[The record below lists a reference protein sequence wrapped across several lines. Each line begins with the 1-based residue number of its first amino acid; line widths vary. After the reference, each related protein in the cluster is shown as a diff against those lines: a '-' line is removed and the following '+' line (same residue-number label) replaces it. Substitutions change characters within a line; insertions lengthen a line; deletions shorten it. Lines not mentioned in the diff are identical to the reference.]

1 MIAALSERVSRHAGW
16 VVAGVVA
23 ITALAAASLVEWPE
37 RRFSIDIDPAIGTL
51 LPAGD
56 EAQAYLARV
65 ERIFGQSESVVVAI
79 YPGDV
84 FAPETLTALASLD
97 RALVALPYVE
107 SVTSLASA
115 PLMRAD
121 GDTLDLGAASPG
133 DGEALRV
140 AARANPLIANTLLGV
155 DGEATAL
162 MVALADDYE
171 AAPGA
176 TAAMAGIRSA
186 VADAFGD
193 SAGVRLTGPPAIKAA
208 TVEALTRELMRLVPG
223 ILLLVALF
231 LLVAFRSA
239 RGVLLPLATI
249 GIALIWVLAVM
260 SLTGRTLNLITAIV
274 PPVVIT
280 VGLAY
285 TLHLLSAYYRVRRAD
300 DPASA
305 ALADVAMPLLL
316 TGATTGAG
324 FLALMLS
331 PLAAI
336 REFAWLS
343 ALGVGFSV
351 LLSLTFLPAMLRLF
365 ACHSI
370 GAPPGA
376 RLVRFGSRWLATF
389 NVRYRRQILA
399 AGGLL
404 MLVALVGA
412 SGIRVG
418 TDYVNG
424 FGESAP
430 VRQDFARISQDF
442 GGATPLSVVL
452 TTPAQGSFAR
462 PDLLAVVA
470 ELQQWLADQP
480 EIGSVTSLVD
490 YVRTLNRALNEGA
503 EAAYVIPDTA
513 TATRQLLLFGGGD
526 TLESLADTGLRHTQ
540 LQVRATVSDS
550 GAIGALVER
559 IRERLTS
566 LPEPLSGRVTGTPVL
581 LSSAVDDIASG
592 QIVTIGAALLVVFLL
607 LSALFTS
614 FSTGA
619 LALTP
624 NLLPVLLYFGALG
637 FSGVTLNPT
646 TSLIA
651 CIVLGIAV
659 DDTLYYLARF
669 NNDARR
675 FASESRATVSALRA
689 VLRPVTYTSL
699 ALIAGFLMLT
709 TSGLQ
714 NQVQFGALAAFTI
727 AVAWLTDVTFTP
739 ALASGVKIVTLWDV
753 LRLDLGRAP
762 QDSIPLFTDL
772 KLRQARIF
780 ALLSEIQRS
789 PAGERVIAEGDEA
802 GDIFVVI
809 DGELRVWVER
819 EDQQVELQRLRRGA
833 VLGEVGHFA
842 KRRTA
847 NVDAVTDVRL
857 LRFDADDLEQ
867 LRRRYPRTAALVFR
881 NLNRIQAQRLAEATR
896 RIA

>member
-1 MIAALSERVSRHAGW
+1 MIATLSEWVTRHAGW

-23 ITALAAASLVEWPE
+23 LTALAAASLVDWPE
-37 RRFSIDIDPAIGTL
+37 RRLAIDIDPAIGTL
-51 LPAGD
+51 LPAGG
-56 EAQAYLARV
+56 EAQAYLKRV
-65 ERIFGQSESVVVAI
+65 ERIFGQSESVVVAL
-79 YPGDV
+79 YPEDV
-84 FAPETLTALASLD
+84 FAAATLTSLAALD
-97 RALVALPYVE
+97 RDLAALPYVQ

-121 GDTLDLGAASPG
+121 GDTLDLGAASAG
-133 DGEALRV
+133 EGEALAQ
-140 AARANPLIANTLLGV
+140 AARANPLIAGTLLGAE
-155 DGEATAL
+155 GRATAL
-162 MVALADDYE
+162 VVALAADYE
-171 AAPGA
+171 TDPGGQ
-176 TAAMAGIRSA
+176 AAMAGIRAA
-186 VADAFGD
+186 VDAAFADT
-193 SAGVRLTGPPAIKAA
+193 AGVRVTGPPAIKAA
-208 TVEALTRELMRLVPG
+208 TVEALMRELTRLVPG
-223 ILLLVALF
+223 ILVLVALF

-239 RGVLLPLATI
+239 RGVLLPMATI
-249 GIALIWVLAVM
+249 GIALVWVLAVM
-260 SLTGRTLNLITAIV
+260 SLTGRSLNLITAIV

-285 TLHLLSAYYRVRRAD
+285 TLHLLSAYYRVRRAA
-300 DPASA
+300 DPAA
-305 ALADVAMPLLL
+305 AAVADVGMPLLL
-316 TGATTGAG
+316 TGATTGSG

-331 PLAAI
+331 PLAPI

-343 ALGVGFSV
+343 ALGIGFSV

-365 ACHSI
+365 ACHNI

-376 RLVRFGSRWLATF
+376 RLVRFGSSWLAAF
-389 NVRYRRQILA
+389 NVRHRRRILA
-399 AGGLL
+399 AGGVL

-424 FGESAP
+424 FGESTP
-430 VRQDFARISQDF
+430 VRQDFNRISGDF

-452 TTPAQGSFAR
+452 TAPAQGSFAR
-462 PDLLAVVA
+462 PDLLAA
-470 ELQQWLADQP
+470 LDELQRWLAEQP

-490 YVRTLNRALNEGA
+490 YVRTLNRALNEGDA
-503 EAAYVIPDTA
+503 AAYAIPDNA
-513 TATRQLLLFGGGD
+513 TAVKQLLLFGGGD

-540 LQVRATVSDS
+540 LKVRANVSDS
-550 GAIGALVER
+550 AAIGALVDR
-559 IRERLTS
+559 IRDRLAT

-581 LSSAVDDIASG
+581 LGNVVDDIASG

-619 LALTP
+619 LALLP

-762 QDSIPLFTDL
+762 QDSIPLFADL

-780 ALLSEIQRS
+780 ALLSEIQQS

-842 KRRTA
+842 RRRTA

-857 LRFDADDLEQ
+857 LRFDSDDLEQ

>member
-1 MIAALSERVSRHAGW
+1 MIATLSQRVTRHAGW

-23 ITALAAASLVEWPE
+23 LTALASASLVDWPE
-37 RRFSIDIDPAIGTL
+37 RRLAIDIDPAIGTL
-51 LPAGD
+51 LPAGG
-56 EAQAYLARV
+56 EAQAYLKRV
-65 ERIFGQSESVVVAI
+65 ERIFGQSESVVVAL
-79 YPGDV
+79 YPDEV
-84 FAPETLTALASLD
+84 FAPATLASLAALD
-97 RALVALPYVE
+97 RELGALPYVQ

-121 GDTLDLGAASPG
+121 GDTLDLGAAG
-133 DGEALRV
+133 AGEGEALAQ
-140 AARANPLIANTLLGV
+140 AARANPLIAGTLLGAE
-155 DGEATAL
+155 GRATAL
-162 MVALADDYE
+162 VVALAADYE
-171 AAPGA
+171 TDPGGQV
-176 TAAMAGIRSA
+176 AMAGIRAA
-186 VADAFGD
+186 VDAAFADTAT
-193 SAGVRLTGPPAIKAA
+193 VRVTGPPAIKAA
-208 TVEALTRELMRLVPG
+208 TVEALMRELTRLVPG
-223 ILLLVALF
+223 ILVLVALF

-239 RGVLLPLATI
+239 RGVLLPMATI

-260 SLTGRTLNLITAIV
+260 SLTGRSLNLITAIV

-285 TLHLLSAYYRVRRAD
+285 TLHLLSAYYRVRRAA
-300 DPASA
+300 DPAA
-305 ALADVAMPLLL
+305 AAVADVGMPLLL
-316 TGATTGAG
+316 TGATTGSG

-331 PLAAI
+331 PLAPI

-343 ALGVGFSV
+343 ALGIGFSV

-365 ACHSI
+365 ACHNI

-376 RLVRFGSRWLATF
+376 RLVRFGSSWLAAF
-389 NVRYRRQILA
+389 NVRYRRRILA

-424 FGESAP
+424 FGESTP
-430 VRQDFARISQDF
+430 VRQDFNRISGDF

-452 TTPAQGSFAR
+452 TAPAQGSFAR
-462 PDLLAVVA
+462 PDLLEALD
-470 ELQQWLADQP
+470 ELQRWLAEQP

-490 YVRTLNRALNEGA
+490 YVRTLNRALNGGDQ
-503 EAAYVIPDTA
+503 AAYAIPDNA
-513 TATRQLLLFGGGD
+513 TAVKQLLLFGGGD

-540 LQVRATVSDS
+540 LKVRANVSDS
-550 GAIGALVER
+550 AAIGALVER
-559 IRERLTS
+559 IRDRLAT

-581 LSSAVDDIASG
+581 LGNAVDDIASG

-619 LALTP
+619 LALLP

-727 AVAWLTDVTFTP
+727 GVAWLTDVTFTP

-762 QDSIPLFTDL
+762 QDSIPLFADL

-780 ALLSEIQRS
+780 ALLSEIQQS

-809 DGELRVWVER
+809 DGELRVWIER

-842 KRRTA
+842 RRRTA

-857 LRFDADDLEQ
+857 LRFDSDDLEQ

>member
-1 MIAALSERVSRHAGW
+1 MIATLSERVTRLAGW
-16 VVAGVVA
+16 VVAAVMA
-23 ITALAAASLVEWPE
+23 LTALASASLVDWPQ
-37 RRFSIDIDPAIGTL
+37 RRLAIDIDPAISTL
-51 LPAGD
+51 LPAGG
-56 EAQAYLARV
+56 EARAYLKRV

-79 YPGDV
+79 YPDDV
-84 FAPETLTALASLD
+84 FAPATLTSLATLD
-97 RALVALPYVE
+97 RNLGALPYVQ

-121 GDTLDLGAASPG
+121 GDTLDLGAASAG
-133 DGEALRV
+133 EGEALAQ
-140 AARANPLIANTLLGV
+140 AARANPLIAGTLLGAE
-155 DGEATAL
+155 GRATAL
-162 MVALADDYE
+162 VVSLAGDYE
-171 AAPGA
+171 TDPGGQ
-176 TAAMAGIRSA
+176 AAMAGIRAA
-186 VADAFGD
+186 VDAAIADT
-193 SAGVRLTGPPAIKAA
+193 AGVRVTGPPAIKAA
-208 TVEALTRELMRLVPG
+208 TVEALMRELTRLVPG

-239 RGVLLPLATI
+239 RGVLLPMATI
-249 GIALIWVLAVM
+249 GIALVWVLAVM
-260 SLTGRTLNLITAIV
+260 SLTGRSLNLITAIV

-285 TLHLLSAYYRVRRAD
+285 TLHLLSAYYRVRRSA
-300 DPASA
+300 DPAA
-305 ALADVAMPLLL
+305 AAVADVGMPLLL

-331 PLAAI
+331 PLAPI

-343 ALGVGFSV
+343 ALGIGFSV

-365 ACHSI
+365 ACHNI

-376 RLVRFGSRWLATF
+376 RLVRFGSRWLAAF
-389 NVRYRRQILA
+389 NVRHRRRILA
-399 AGGLL
+399 AGGVL

-430 VRQDFARISQDF
+430 VRQDFNRISRDF

-452 TTPAQGSFAR
+452 TAPAQGSFAR
-462 PDLLAVVA
+462 PDLLEALA
-470 ELQQWLADQP
+470 EFQQWLQAQP

-490 YVRTLNRALNEGA
+490 YVRTLNRALNGGDQ
-503 EAAYVIPDTA
+503 AAYAIPDNA
-513 TATRQLLLFGGGD
+513 TAVKQLLLFGGGD
-526 TLESLADTGLRHTQ
+526 TLESLADTGLRHTH
-540 LQVRATVSDS
+540 LKVRATVSDS
-550 GAIGALVER
+550 AAIGALVER
-559 IRERLTS
+559 IEDRLAA
-566 LPEPLSGRVTGTPVL
+566 LPEPLSGWVTGTPVL
-581 LSSAVDDIASG
+581 LGNAVDDIASG

-619 LALTP
+619 LALLP

-727 AVAWLTDVTFTP
+727 GVAWLTDVTFTP

-762 QDSIPLFTDL
+762 QDSIPLFADL

-780 ALLSEIQRS
+780 ALLSEIQQS

-819 EDQQVELQRLRRGA
+819 EGQQVELQRLRRGA

-847 NVDAVTDVRL
+847 NVDAVTEVRL
-857 LRFDADDLEQ
+857 LRFDSDDLEQ